1 MPISTVVIDNIT
13 EKEGKIMDNTI
24 DMESLF
30 GCLEARDFDG
40 ADKIANGGGDG
51 LDLEGICFECE

>member
-1 MPISTVVIDNIT
+1 
-13 EKEGKIMDNTI
+13 MDNTI

-30 GCLEARDFDG
+30 VCLEARDYDG

-51 LDLEGICFECE
+51 LDPVDVICFECE